1 MESVDNVAAVPHS
14 LYLVWELWS
23 FHTLNNQ
30 LNECVL
36 PPHCL
41 SVNRRISVVTVQ
53 SGSVGQS

>member
-1 MESVDNVAAVPHS
+1 MVSMDNVVAVSHC
-14 LYLVWELWS
+14 LHLVWELWS

-30 LNECVL
+30 LHEYVL

-41 SVNRRISVVTVQ
+41 SVNKRISVVTQQ